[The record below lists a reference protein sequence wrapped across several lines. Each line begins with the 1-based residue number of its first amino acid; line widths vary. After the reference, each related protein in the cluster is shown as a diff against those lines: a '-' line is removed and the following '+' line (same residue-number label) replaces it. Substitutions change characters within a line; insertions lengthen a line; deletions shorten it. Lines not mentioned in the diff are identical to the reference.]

1 MALKPITVTQLNE
14 YLDRIVKNDPIMS
27 NVVIKGELSGV
38 KYHASGHIYF
48 SLVDSGSRLN
58 CFYRSRLVPNLKEK
72 LSDGMEVTCTGRIGI
87 YTGGGSYSLYV
98 NNLEIQGTGF
108 LSAEFERLKAKLNS
122 EGIFDSKHKKKLP
135 MFPAKV
141 GVITASTGAAIRDI
155 TKTIK
160 SRNDVCDILI
170 FPSPV
175 QGKGAGNEIA
185 RRIQYVNENHS
196 DIDVLIVGRGGGS
209 AEDLW
214 AFNEEIVARAIFSSK
229 IPIVSAVGHEVDFS
243 ISDLAADVRAA
254 TPTAAGQIVVPDT
267 GELAEKIQD
276 IKYQLLNQLK
286 NNVSFNILKA
296 NNILSE
302 MRNYIR
308 LDISEKVSQINQFKT
323 VLEGNDPR
331 RILKNGYAILE
342 DSGGNVVAGIGDMVQ
357 NNCYKVTLSDGSGL
371 MEFIEEVNSHEG

>member
-38 KYHASGHIYF
+38 KYHASGHVYF
-48 SLVDSGSRLN
+48 SLVDAGSKLN
-58 CFYRSRLVPNLKEK
+58 CFYSSRLVPNLKEK
-72 LSDGMEVTCTGRIGI
+72 LSDGMDVTCTGRIGI
-87 YTGGGSYSLYV
+87 YIGGGSYSLYV

-175 QGKGAGNEIA
+175 QGKGAGSEIA

-229 IPIVSAVGHEVDFS
+229 IPVVSAVGHEVDFS

>member
-1 MALKPITVTQLNE
+1 M
-14 YLDRIVKNDPIMS
+14 
-27 NVVIKGELSGV
+27 
-38 KYHASGHIYF
+38 
-48 SLVDSGSRLN
+48 
-58 CFYRSRLVPNLKEK
+58 
-72 LSDGMEVTCTGRIGI
+72 
-87 YTGGGSYSLYV
+87 
-98 NNLEIQGTGF
+98 EIQGTGF

-175 QGKGAGNEIA
+175 QGKGAGSEIA

-229 IPIVSAVGHEVDFS
+229 IPVVSAVGHEVDFS

-267 GELAEKIQD
+267 GDLAEKIQD

-308 LDISEKVSQINQFKT
+308 LNISEKVSQINQFKT